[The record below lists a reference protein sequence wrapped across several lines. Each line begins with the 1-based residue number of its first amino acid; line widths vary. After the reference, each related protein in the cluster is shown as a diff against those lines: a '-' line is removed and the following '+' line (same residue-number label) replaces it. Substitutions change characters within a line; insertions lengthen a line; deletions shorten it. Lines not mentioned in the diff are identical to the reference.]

1 MNIKRKIRVL
11 VVDDSLIFRETIVK
25 GLSKDAGIEVVG
37 TAVDAYM
44 ARDKILELQ
53 PDVMTCDVEMPKM
66 NGVEFVKKLMPQY
79 PLPVVMVSS
88 ASETVFDALK
98 AGAVDFVAKPDSSG
112 SNMETF
118 INELVIKVKIASTA
132 KIGKL
137 KRVLG
142 TEINKSQIGSYAAK
156 KDAIIAIGAST
167 GGTEATLEVVKNL
180 PREVPGIVIVQHMP
194 PVFTK
199 MYAERLNN
207 ICKIEVKEAQ
217 TGDVIRP
224 GLALVAPG
232 GFHLKVIRDRS
243 GYFVKCFEGEKVNGH
258 APSVDVMFDSVAS
271 AAKDKA
277 VGIILTGM
285 GNDGAK
291 GLFNMR
297 KNGAFTIGQDEK
309 SCVVYGM
316 PMVAY
321 NIGAVEK
328 QCALDSIAGTMLDY
342 LQRKNFM

>member
-11 VVDDSLIFRETIVK
+11 VVDDSLIFRQLMVE

-37 TAVDAYM
+37 TAADARTAM
-44 ARDKILELQ
+44 EKILELE
-53 PDVMTCDVEMPKM
+53 PDVMTLDVELPKT
-66 NGVEFVKKLMPQY
+66 NGVEFLKKLMPEN

-88 ASETVFDALK
+88 ACEAVFDALR
-98 AGAVDFVAKPDSSG
+98 AGAVDFVAKPDSRG
-112 SNMETF
+112 ANIDAF
-118 INELVIKVKIASTA
+118 INELVIKVKIASIA

-137 KRVLG
+137 KKAAK
-142 TEINKSQIGSYAAK
+142 TQSNKSDNNASCAK
-156 KDAIIAIGAST
+156 KDVIIAIGAST
-167 GGTEATLEVVKNL
+167 GGTEATLEVLKNL
-180 PREVPGIVIVQHMP
+180 PPEVPGIVIVQHMP

-217 TGDVIRP
+217 TGDLIRP
-224 GLALVAPG
+224 GLALIAPG
-232 GFHLKVIRDRS
+232 GMHLKVVRDRK

-258 APSVDVMFDSVAS
+258 APSVDVLFDSVAS

-291 GLFNMR
+291 GLLNMR

-309 SCVVYGM
+309 SSVVYGM
-316 PMVAY
+316 PMAAY

-328 QCALDSIAGTMLDY
+328 QCALDSIAGTMLRY
-342 LQRKNFM
+342 LKEKNFL